1 MTEGS
6 GQSETGRDIFAR
18 SQRDTGITSGRRRFI
33 VKNLIEVQNL
43 CKCYEDFTLEDIH
56 LSVPAGCIVGLI
68 GENGAGKTTTL
79 KAILNIIRPDQGIIR
94 LMGLSPEDPASRLQ
108 VGTVFE
114 DSYFHDQLSPRQV
127 CKIMNHIFT
136 SCDPSLFDT

>member
-1 MTEGS
+1 M
-6 GQSETGRDIFAR
+6 
-18 SQRDTGITSGRRRFI
+18 
-33 VKNLIEVQNL
+33 KNLIEVQNL
-43 CKCYEDFTLEDIH
+43 CKRYEDFTLEDIH

-127 CKIMNHIFT
+127 ESRTVSIKQ
-136 SCDPSLFDT
+136 